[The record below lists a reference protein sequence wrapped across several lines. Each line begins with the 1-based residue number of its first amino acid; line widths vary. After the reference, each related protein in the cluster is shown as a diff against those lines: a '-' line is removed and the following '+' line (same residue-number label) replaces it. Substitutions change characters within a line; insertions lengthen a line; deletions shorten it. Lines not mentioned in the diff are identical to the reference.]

1 MNERSDTMNKR
12 NAISKAKRLA
22 KQNDR
27 EYVVIY
33 EAGSYDVISYNS
45 YWQDAYSEN
54 CFVVLVNSEGQ
65 LDYCNE

>member
-1 MNERSDTMNKR
+1 MNKR

-22 KQNDR
+22 KQYDR

-33 EAGSYDVISYNS
+33 EGGEYDVISYNT
-45 YWQDAYSEN
+45 YCFGAYSEN